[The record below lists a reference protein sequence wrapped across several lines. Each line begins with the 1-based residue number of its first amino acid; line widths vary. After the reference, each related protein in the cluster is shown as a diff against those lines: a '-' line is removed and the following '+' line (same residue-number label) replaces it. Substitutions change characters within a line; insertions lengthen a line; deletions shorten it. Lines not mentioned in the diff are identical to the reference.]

1 MPVASAR
8 RSAMVRKASH
18 GERMPANGRCCPGR
32 SPAGRGRA
40 RACVAAGAPPPPPAG
55 ILKRVFEQ
63 HLHRPRL
70 TLLATGEERGA
81 PLLQR
86 KSVGEEGR
94 HVDPSARYQREV
106 DLHRMA
112 APPLELLHAEGV
124 RADDRDLLEVE
135 RCPLEAAWHLDPGDD
150 DRAPRRGDAEPHLE
164 RLGEADGVV
173 HDVEPATVEPGEP
186 VPGGHDLRA
195 RLGGDP
201 LDDVARRCVGQA
213 GRGAEA
219 LRERPLVREARDREH
234 AGRGVE
240 GAQDRDGEEPE
251 RPAAV
256 DERGRAGGGRAL
268 QDAVQRHRE
277 RVGKH
282 GLLVAHAGRDRDAHR
297 LVRRHEGREAT
308 RRPAAVAGVDA
319 GGQDAAG
326 EVPADGILPL
336 GARGTGRLDAARGA
350 GEPGV
355 QHHPLAGRARA
366 HPGPD
371 ALDRA
376 HHLVSQ
382 HLGERDHR
390 RHRVVHAAVQEH
402 LLVVAAADAAETR
415 ADGHPVGRRQ
425 LGLGELAQRRRRERA
440 EEEALV
446 DPAEE
451 AGHHLAR
458 DAQLAHERAH
468 AGYQSRCARGNQAAC
483 RAGPRSGTM
492 AAVARSEASNPRRA
506 IPSVERLL
514 QAPAGAALAARWR
527 REHVVETT
535 RAVLEEIRRAAGD
548 GTAVPPADEVLR
560 RVAVRLEAAAA
571 PRLVRVVNASGVVLH
586 TNLGRAPLAEEAI
599 AALVGAARHA
609 ANLELDLVTGRRG
622 DRDGLVADDLRA
634 LTGAEAALVVNNNA
648 AAVLLALNTLAAE
661 REVLVSRGELVE
673 IGGSFRIPDV
683 MAKSGARLR
692 EVGTTNRT
700 HADDYRRALGP
711 STALLLKVHTSN
723 YRVVG
728 FTAAV
733 ELAEL
738 VAIGREAGVP
748 VMEDRGS
755 GALAALGATLRLY
768 RESPDLAAALPALR
782 WLTRPLAELEA
793 VGRAAA
799 PLLARRLGEGY
810 RVTLVPSECEVG
822 SGAVPALPLPS
833 RALAVEHAE
842 VSAERIAARFRAAR
856 PPVLGRI
863 HDGRFLLDLR
873 GIFDAAELAVDL

>member
-1 MPVASAR
+1 
-8 RSAMVRKASH
+8 
-18 GERMPANGRCCPGR
+18 
-32 SPAGRGRA
+32 
-40 RACVAAGAPPPPPAG
+40 
-55 ILKRVFEQ
+55 
-63 HLHRPRL
+63 
-70 TLLATGEERGA
+70 
-81 PLLQR
+81 
-86 KSVGEEGR
+86 
-94 HVDPSARYQREV
+94 
-106 DLHRMA
+106 
-112 APPLELLHAEGV
+112 
-124 RADDRDLLEVE
+124 
-135 RCPLEAAWHLDPGDD
+135 
-150 DRAPRRGDAEPHLE
+150 
-164 RLGEADGVV
+164 
-173 HDVEPATVEPGEP
+173 
-186 VPGGHDLRA
+186 
-195 RLGGDP
+195 
-201 LDDVARRCVGQA
+201 
-213 GRGAEA
+213 
-219 LRERPLVREARDREH
+219 
-234 AGRGVE
+234 
-240 GAQDRDGEEPE
+240 
-251 RPAAV
+251 
-256 DERGRAGGGRAL
+256 
-268 QDAVQRHRE
+268 
-277 RVGKH
+277 
-282 GLLVAHAGRDRDAHR
+282 
-297 LVRRHEGREAT
+297 
-308 RRPAAVAGVDA
+308 
-319 GGQDAAG
+319 
-326 EVPADGILPL
+326 
-336 GARGTGRLDAARGA
+336 
-350 GEPGV
+350 
-355 QHHPLAGRARA
+355 
-366 HPGPD
+366 
-371 ALDRA
+371 
-376 HHLVSQ
+376 
-382 HLGERDHR
+382 
-390 RHRVVHAAVQEH
+390 
-402 LLVVAAADAAETR
+402 
-415 ADGHPVGRRQ
+415 
-425 LGLGELAQRRRRERA
+425 
-440 EEEALV
+440 
-446 DPAEE
+446 
-451 AGHHLAR
+451 
-458 DAQLAHERAH
+458 
-468 AGYQSRCARGNQAAC
+468 
-483 RAGPRSGTM
+483 M
-492 AAVARSEASNPRRA
+492 AAVARSEASNPRRE

-535 RAVLEEIRRAAGD
+535 RAVLEEIRRATGD

-622 DRDGLVADDLRA
+622 ERDGLVADDLRA

-748 VMEDRGS
+748 VMEDLGS
-755 GALAALGATLRLY
+755 GALVELAEYGLPREPVVRERVAAGADLVTFSGDKLLGGPQAGIVLGRRELVARLAENPLRRALRPDKLTLAALGATLRLY
-768 RESPDLAAALPALR
+768 RESPDLPAALPVLR

-799 PLLARRLGEGY
+799 PVLARRLGEGY

-822 SGAVPALPLPS
+822 SGAVPALPLAS

-873 GIFDAAELAVDL
+873 GIFDAAELAVEL